1 MMSFVSR
8 IHPVT
13 ACADRGD
20 RDDGRDVRLKNQER
34 LDSVVGR
41 K

>member
-1 MMSFVSR
+1 MGFVSH

-20 RDDGRDVRLKNQER
+20 RDDGRDVHLKHPER
-34 LDSVVGR
+34 IDSVVGR